1 MKKLA
6 VCLTLSL
13 AALVPFGQDS
23 KAAANFTDVGTTHR
37 AQAEIYYLVEG
48 GITSG
53 VSETRFVPEQQV
65 TRVQAAAM
73 LGRTLN
79 LNGEQRAT
87 NFKDVGKNNFASGYI
102 QQLVDKKIISGYADG
117 SFKPNNTLSRGEM
130 ALLIGHTFDYNASSV
145 SVAAGSLISKGISQ
159 GVADGSFGVSQ
170 SINRGDF
177 AVFLARS
184 INADFRTA
192 DNEKFEHD
200 AYVDTK
206 DGSKL
211 NLRTGPN
218 TTYPSIG
225 SIPSGKIVS
234 YSYSV
239 GDWVYITSDNVKG
252 FVHSAYLQ
260 SDKPSDKP
268 VVTPP
273 TPTPPVKPDPTPVPT
288 PPGKKPL
295 SDITVVIDAGH
306 GGWDPGSSGNGFIEK
321 NVTLNVAKKM
331 EKYYAKVPMKAI
343 MTRTDDTYISPSARG
358 AYPKKVKGDIF
369 VSIHTNSHTG
379 GAANGTETFYY
390 TKSAAVNPN
399 VSQSK
404 ALAQYVQNRQL
415 EAWGLTDR
423 GVKEG
428 NFAVLRENNVPAV
441 LAELGFITNKKD
453 IGIMG
458 TEAGR
463 EKMAR
468 GLFLAT
474 LDYYYYY
481 ENRKDVL
488 PLYSTVNATP
498 SGKLH

>member
-102 QQLVDKKIISGYADG
+102 QQLVDKKIISGYPDG

-130 ALLIGHTFDYNASSV
+130 AVLIGRAFEYKSSSV
-145 SVAAGSLISKGISQ
+145 SVAASSLINKGIAS
-159 GVADGSFGVSQ
+159 GIADGSFGETQ
-170 SINRGDF
+170 TIKRGDF

-192 DNEKFEHD
+192 DNEKFEHN

-218 TTYPSIG
+218 TSYPSIA

-239 GDWVYITSDNVKG
+239 GEWVYVTSDNVKG

-273 TPTPPVKPDPTPVPT
+273 TPTPPPTKPVPT

-306 GGWDPGSSGNGFIEK
+306 GGSDPGSSGHGFIEK

-331 EKYYAKVPMKAI
+331 EKYYDKVPMKAK
-343 MTRTDDTYISPSARG
+343 MTRSSDTYVSLNARG
-358 AYPKKVKGDIF
+358 AYASKVKGDIF
-369 VSIHTNSHTG
+369 VSIHTNSHTTG
-379 GAANGTETFYY
+379 SANGSETFYY

-404 ALAQYVQNRQL
+404 ALAKYVQNRQL
-415 EAWGLTDR
+415 EAWGLKDR
-423 GVKEG
+423 GVKVG
-428 NFAVLRENNVPAV
+428 NLAVLRQNTVPAV
-441 LAELGFITNKKD
+441 LAELGFITNSKD
-453 IGIMG
+453 MGIMG
-458 TEAGR
+458 TETGR
-463 EKMAR
+463 EKMAKA
-468 GLFLAT
+468 LFIAT

-481 ENRKDVL
+481 ENRTDVL

>member
-53 VSETRFVPEQQV
+53 VSDTRFVPEQQV

-102 QQLVDKKIISGYADG
+102 QQLVDKNIISGYPDG

-130 ALLIGHTFDYNASSV
+130 AVLIGRAFDYKANSVSAAASS
-145 SVAAGSLISKGISQ
+145 LINKGIAS
-159 GVADGSFGVSQ
+159 GVADGTFGETQ
-170 SINRGDF
+170 TIKRGDF

-192 DNEKFEHD
+192 DNEKFD
-200 AYVDTK
+200 LDVYVDTK

-218 TTYPSIG
+218 TSYPSIG
-225 SIPSGKIVS
+225 SIPTGKIVS
-234 YSYSV
+234 YAYSV
-239 GDWVYITSDNVKG
+239 GDWAYITSDNVKG
-252 FVHSAYLQ
+252 FVHTAYLQ
-260 SDKPSDKP
+260 LDKPSDKP

-273 TPTPPVKPDPTPVPT
+273 PTEPIPT

-306 GGWDPGSSGNGFIEK
+306 GGSDPGSSGNGFIEK
-321 NVTLNVAKKM
+321 NITLNVAKKM
-331 EKYYAKVPMKAI
+331 EKYYTKVPLKAK
-343 MTRTDDTYISPSARG
+343 MTRTTDTYVSLNARG
-358 AYPKKVKGDIF
+358 AYASKVKGDIF
-369 VSIHTNSHTG
+369 VSIHTNAFNNS
-379 GAANGTETFYY
+379 ANGTETYY
-390 TKSAAVNPN
+390 YSRSAAVNPN

-404 ALAQYVQNRQL
+404 ALAKYVQNRQL

-423 GVKEG
+423 GVKVK
-428 NFAVLRENNVPAV
+428 NLAVLRQNTVPAV
-441 LAELGFITNKKD
+441 LAELGFIDSSKD
-453 IGIMG
+453 MSIMG

-463 EKMAR
+463 EKMAKA
-468 GLFLAT
+468 LFLAT

-481 ENRKDVL
+481 ENRTDVL

>member
-6 VCLTLSL
+6 LSLTLSL

-65 TRVQAAAM
+65 TRDQAAAM

-87 NFKDVGKNNFASGYI
+87 NFKDVGKNNFSSGYI
-102 QQLVDKKIISGYADG
+102 QQLVDKKIISGYPDG
-117 SFKPNNTLSRGEM
+117 TFKPKNTLSRGEM
-130 ALLIGHTFDYNASSV
+130 AMLIGRAFDYKASSV
-145 SVAAGSLISKGISQ
+145 SVAASSLINKGIAS
-159 GVADGSFGVSQ
+159 GIADGSFGESQ
-170 SINRGDF
+170 TIKRGDF

-192 DNEKFEHD
+192 DTEKFNLNV
-200 AYVDTK
+200 YVNTK

-211 NLRTGPN
+211 NLRKGPN
-218 TTYPSIG
+218 TSYSSIG
-225 SIPSGKIVS
+225 SIPTGKIVS
-234 YSYSV
+234 VAYSV
-239 GDWVYITSDNVKG
+239 GDWAYITSDNVKG

-273 TPTPPVKPDPTPVPT
+273 PVKPDPTPPPVVT

-306 GGWDPGSSGNGFIEK
+306 GGSDPGSSGNGFIEK
-321 NVTLNVAKKM
+321 NITLNVAKKM

-379 GAANGTETFYY
+379 GSANGTETFYY
-390 TKSAAVNPN
+390 TRSAAVNPN

-423 GVKEG
+423 GVKVM
-428 NFAVLRENNVPAV
+428 NLAVLRENTVPAV

-463 EKMAR
+463 EKMAK

-481 ENRKDVL
+481 ENRTDVL

>member
-65 TRVQAAAM
+65 TRGQAAAM

-79 LNGEQRAT
+79 LNGEQRLT

-102 QQLVDKKIISGYADG
+102 KQLVDKKIISGYPDG
-117 SFKPNNTLSRGEM
+117 SFKPDKTLSRGEM
-130 ALLIGHTFDYNASSV
+130 AVLIGRTFEYQSSSV
-145 SVAAGSLISKGISQ
+145 SVAASSLMKKGIAS
-159 GVADGSFGVSQ
+159 GVADGSFGETQ
-170 SINRGDF
+170 TIKRGDF

-192 DNEKFEHD
+192 DTEKFDHD
-200 AYVDTK
+200 FYVDTK

-218 TTYPSIG
+218 TSYPSIA

-234 YSYSV
+234 LAYSV
-239 GDWVYITSDNVKG
+239 GDWAYITSDNVKG

-260 SDKPSDKP
+260 GDKPSDKP
-268 VVTPP
+268 D
-273 TPTPPVKPDPTPVPT
+273 PTPPPVVDPTP

-306 GGWDPGSSGNGFIEK
+306 GGWDPGATANGYIEK
-321 NVTLNVAKKM
+321 NLTLNVAKKM
-331 EKYYAKVPMKAI
+331 EKYYAKVPMKAK
-343 MTRTDDTYISPSARG
+343 MTRTSDTYISLDARG
-358 AYPKKVKGDIF
+358 DYASKVKGDIF
-369 VSIHTNSHTG
+369 VSIHINSHTG
-379 GAANGTETFYY
+379 SSANGTETYYY
-390 TKSAAVNPN
+390 TRSAAVNPN

-404 ALAQYVQNRQL
+404 ALATYVQNRQL

-423 GVKEG
+423 GVKIM
-428 NFAVLRENNVPAV
+428 NLAVLRQNTVPAV

-453 IGIMG
+453 MGIMG

-463 EKMAR
+463 EKMAK

>member
-65 TRVQAAAM
+65 TRGQAAAM

-79 LNGEQRAT
+79 LNGEQRPT

-102 QQLVDKKIISGYADG
+102 KQLVDKKIISGYPDG
-117 SFKPNNTLSRGEM
+117 SFKPDKTLSRGEM
-130 ALLIGHTFDYNASSV
+130 AVLIGRTFDYNASSV
-145 SVAAGSLISKGISQ
+145 SVAASSLMKKGIAS
-159 GVADGSFGVSQ
+159 GVADGSFGETQ
-170 SINRGDF
+170 TIKRGDF
-177 AVFLARS
+177 AVFLSRS

-192 DNEKFEHD
+192 DNEKFD
-200 AYVDTK
+200 RNLYVDTK

-218 TTYPSIG
+218 TSYPSIA
-225 SIPSGKIVS
+225 SIPTGKIVS
-234 YSYSV
+234 YAYFV
-239 GDWVYITSDNVKG
+239 GDWAYITSDNVKG
-252 FVHSAYLQ
+252 FVHTAYLQ
-260 SDKPSDKP
+260 GDKPSDKP
-268 VVTPP
+268 EVTP
-273 TPTPPVKPDPTPVPT
+273 PPVKPDPTP
-288 PPGKKPL
+288 PGKNPL

-306 GGWDPGSSGNGFIEK
+306 GGSDPGSSGNGYIEK
-321 NVTLNVAKKM
+321 NITLNVAKKM
-331 EKYYAKVPMKAI
+331 EKYYAKVPMKAK
-343 MTRTDDTYISPSARG
+343 MTRTSDTYVSLDARG
-358 AYPKKVKGDIF
+358 AYASKVKGDIF
-369 VSIHTNSHTG
+369 VSIHTNSHNG
-379 GAANGTETFYY
+379 SGNGTETFYY
-390 TKSAAVNPN
+390 SRSAAVNPN

-404 ALAQYVQNRQL
+404 ALATYVQNRQL

-423 GVKEG
+423 GIKVG
-428 NFAVLRENNVPAV
+428 NWAVLRQNTVPAV
-441 LAELGFITNKKD
+441 LAELGFISSKKD
-453 IGIMG
+453 MAVMG

-463 EKMAR
+463 EKMAK

>member
-6 VCLTLSL
+6 LCLTLSL

-53 VSETRFVPEQQV
+53 VSDTRFLPEQQV
-65 TRVQAAAM
+65 TRDQAAAM

-79 LNGEQRAT
+79 LNGEQRET
-87 NFKDVGKNNFASGYI
+87 NFKDVGKNNFSSGYI
-102 QQLVDKKIISGYADG
+102 QQLVDKKIISGYPDG
-117 SFKPNNTLSRGEM
+117 SFKPKNTLSRGEM
-130 ALLIGHTFDYNASSV
+130 AVLIGRAFEYKASSV
-145 SVAAGSLISKGISQ
+145 SVAASSLINKGIAS
-159 GVADGSFGVSQ
+159 GIADGSFGETQ
-170 SINRGDF
+170 TIKRGDF

-184 INADFRTA
+184 INADFRTT
-192 DNEKFEHD
+192 DNEKFD
-200 AYVDTK
+200 LDVYVDTK

-218 TTYPSIG
+218 TSYPSIG
-225 SIPSGKIVS
+225 SIPTGKIVS
-234 YSYSV
+234 YAYSV
-239 GDWVYITSDNVKG
+239 GDWAYITSDNVKG

-260 SDKPSDKP
+260 SNKPSDKP
-268 VVTPP
+268 EVTPP
-273 TPTPPVKPDPTPVPT
+273 AKPDPTPVPT

-306 GGWDPGSSGNGFIEK
+306 GGSDPGNLGSGYKEK
-321 NVTLNVAKKM
+321 DITLNVAKKM
-331 EKYYAKVPMKAI
+331 EKYYSKVPIKAK
-343 MTRTDDTYISPSARG
+343 MTRTTDTYVSLNAR
-358 AYPKKVKGDIF
+358 ADYAAKVKGDIF
-369 VSIHTNSHTG
+369 VSIHTNAFNGSAT
-379 GAANGTETFYY
+379 GTETFYY
-390 TKSAAVNPN
+390 SRSASVNPN

-404 ALAQYVQNRQL
+404 ALAKYVQNRQL
-415 EAWGLTDR
+415 EAWGLKDR
-423 GVKEG
+423 GTKVG
-428 NFAVLRENNVPAV
+428 NLAVLRQNTVPAV
-441 LAELGFITNKKD
+441 LAELGFMDNSNDSKL
-453 IGIMG
+453 MG

-463 EKMAR
+463 EKMAK

-481 ENRKDVL
+481 ENRTDVL

>member
-53 VSETRFVPEQQV
+53 VSETRFAPEQQV
-65 TRVQAAAM
+65 TRGQAAAM

-79 LNGEQRAT
+79 LNGEQRPT

-102 QQLVDKKIISGYADG
+102 QQLVDKKIISGYTDG
-117 SFKPNNTLSRGEM
+117 SFKPDKTLSRGEM
-130 ALLIGHTFDYNASSV
+130 ALFIGRTFDYNTSSV
-145 SVAAGSLISKGISQ
+145 SAAASSLMKKGIAS
-159 GVADGSFGVSQ
+159 GVADGTFGEAQ
-170 SINRGDF
+170 TIKRGDF
-177 AVFLARS
+177 AVFLSRS

-192 DNEKFEHD
+192 DNEKFD
-200 AYVDTK
+200 RNLYVDTK

-218 TTYPSIG
+218 TSYPSIG
-225 SIPSGKIVS
+225 SIPTGKIVS
-234 YSYSV
+234 YAYFV
-239 GDWVYITSDNVKG
+239 GDWAYITSDNVKG
-252 FVHSAYLQ
+252 FVHTAYLQ

-268 VVTPP
+268 DPTPP
-273 TPTPPVKPDPTPVPT
+273 VTPPVKPDPT

-295 SDITVVIDAGH
+295 SDISVIIDAGH
-306 GGWDPGSSGNGFIEK
+306 GGSDPGSSGNGYIEK
-321 NVTLNVAKKM
+321 NITLNVAKKM
-331 EKYYAKVPMKAI
+331 EKYYDKVPMKAI
-343 MTRTDDTYISPSARG
+343 MTRTTDTYISPAARG
-358 AYPKKVKGDIF
+358 AYASKGKGDIF
-369 VSIHTNSHTG
+369 VSIHTNSFTD
-379 GAANGTETFYY
+379 ASANGTETYYY
-390 TKSAAVNPN
+390 TRSAAVNPN

-404 ALAQYVQNRQL
+404 ALAKYVQNRQL

-423 GVKEG
+423 GVKIK
-428 NFAVLRENNVPAV
+428 NLAVLRENTVPAV
-441 LAELGFITNKKD
+441 LAELGFISNKKD
-453 IGIMG
+453 TGIMG

-463 EKMAR
+463 EKMAK